1 MDFFVLQ
8 GEICAWPNRSR
19 PQILVKSP
27 SYSAFLQVV
36 KAIGEAARNEKLEA
50 RKQALIAVQV
60 FASEAAPV
68 LAPHFAD
75 VAPVLLDC
83 ACDASREARPPPL

>member
-1 MDFFVLQ
+1 M
-8 GEICAWPNRSR
+8 CS
-19 PQILVKSP
+19 VKP
-27 SYSAFLQVV
+27 LKTSAFSKYPSKSACLQVV
-36 KAIGEAARNEKLEA
+36 KAIGEAASDGGLEA

>member
-1 MDFFVLQ
+1 M
-8 GEICAWPNRSR
+8 
-19 PQILVKSP
+19 KSP

-60 FASEAAPV
+60 FASEAAPI